1 MAKNE
6 RYVITTEINGQQAI
20 DMLDKLTKKVERLEK
35 AKKDA
40 LSLGHTSWIEGLDKK
55 LKSATREME
64 RFRQQTMSV
73 NDILANLSS
82 ASLDQINKA
91 MRSLRTQMKGL
102 PSDSAEFKVL
112 NGQLEQCKARLAE
125 IKSEGKNAA
134 EGFATFHDKAQ
145 FLYRVIHNLE
155 HTSLDNL
162 NRAAALLREN
172 MAGLDPTSGPWKA
185 ENQHLVM
192 IEGRIA
198 AINAQ
203 QKQLASTIDRYDKEI
218 QEANKSIEVTRRET
232 ELVNKTLTNIS
243 SANIRDLEYSIKIL
257 NERMRKIPRGTAE
270 FREMELQVKKLR
282 TELERTRYEGK
293 AQQGWL
299 SRMADGF
306 NKVQGAFIILI
317 TMFTQLRFRIQQC
330 IADFAQMEEEMANV
344 RKYTGQTTE
353 EVHEMNEE
361 FKRIDTR
368 TSRERLNQL
377 AGDAGRL
384 GIKGKQGIMDFVDAA
399 DKINVSLG
407 DDLGENAV
415 KNIGKLAQTF
425 GEDKRMGL
433 RGAMLATGSAVNE
446 LSQNSSAAAG
456 YLVDFTARMAGVS
469 NQANIAQ
476 TAIMGYAAVLDEN
489 MLRDETAS
497 TALTNFINK
506 MFTDTEKFANMAGI
520 KVKDFSDLLRTD
532 ANQAVIT
539 FLKAMKEKGGFA
551 ELAPLLNDM
560 NLSGQR
566 AVSVLTVLANRVDD
580 VQERQ
585 KLANVEYQK
594 ATSILNEFNVQN
606 NTVQARLD
614 KRRKQFHD
622 LSVELG
628 ERLLPMAEHTMS
640 LASAFVRVLNES
652 IKFVTQNL
660 NAILLLSTA
669 IGLLTIV
676 YKAAEIRVYAWYIKE
691 LLLDRLHRAQAVLLK
706 ARTAAVLAYNV
717 AVGLLTGNVTRAA
730 AAMRLMRAAALSNPY
745 TALLAVI
752 LALGTALYTAYS
764 AWKKHNQA
772 VHDNLQSVKELRAA
786 YKAEHDILDQVAKS
800 HVEEKVRVE
809 QLSKVIRSNAY
820 TVNERRNAVKAM
832 QKLVPEYH
840 ATISNEGKLWEQNA
854 KSIEEY
860 IKKLNDAAMA
870 EAIYLKKVEIGKK
883 RVENELKKQ
892 RSQNNLK
899 AVYAERQA
907 HPERYQSNETVY
919 MSGAKEERNQLL
931 VLSKQQED
939 THKARIAA
947 AEADGKLI
955 DAEERAVDRLMNS
968 NQDIK
973 KSVLGKLNDS
983 TKNDPVVPDPDPPTF
998 TPSGGSDKGDKKDP
1012 AEEMKKQLKEQED
1025 LRKAATD
1032 AELADNM
1039 LRYRAGE
1046 QDYRQFLANQ
1056 QRIQEQGLQRRMEV
1070 WRDHSEQYP
1079 LEYSRLEKRLAALQL
1094 NGDEELGHMR
1104 EDELERN
1111 HQALLAH
1118 WEAEFNDVNSNL
1130 YQNQHEQNE
1139 ILFQEDI
1146 MYLREKAAL
1155 YREGSYERM
1164 QIEWE
1169 IDERIEQHKLDN
1181 QRSFQQ
1187 MLRDVRMNYLEAGD
1201 NERMAAELANLEVL
1215 NNNKLLAEEDYQ
1227 RAKLAIQA
1235 KYSKSQTP
1243 GEKTQA
1249 TANDMLK
1256 VAGDQARNSLGSSAD
1271 TFFVGTIQQYTTTME
1286 KLKELY
1292 GNDQQNHEA
1301 YLQAKAQATAQF
1313 CQQMA
1318 QQLQVAYDS
1327 VNQILSS
1334 VSNLYSAQADYE
1346 TAQVER
1352 KYEKQI
1358 AAAGKNQ
1365 VRQKKLEEKK
1375 EKEIAAIKTKYN
1387 RKQVKMQIAQAL
1399 VQTAIG
1405 ALNAYSSVWAG
1416 APWPANQVLAPIA
1429 AAIATAAGM
1438 LQVAAIKKQAAAQEA
1453 GYYEGGYTGGNK
1465 YHREA
1470 GVVHEGEFVANHHAV
1485 NNPAITPMLDL
1496 IDRAQRNNTVGSLT
1510 AADVTR
1516 QLGQGASVVAP
1527 VVNVTTDNADM
1538 QESADQLSS
1547 AAQELREKLSEPIPC
1562 YVVLDGPDGL
1572 MAQIKHL
1579 EKLKDI

>member
-91 MRSLRTQMKGL
+91 MRSLRMQMKGL

-232 ELVNKTLTNIS
+232 ELVNKTLTSIS

-361 FKRIDTR
+361 FKRTDTR

-594 ATSILNEFNVQN
+594 ATSILKEFNVQN

-628 ERLLPMAEHTMS
+628 ERLIPMAEHTMS
-640 LASAFVRVLNES
+640 LASAFVKVLNES
-652 IKFVTQNL
+652 IKFVAKYRST
-660 NAILLLSTA
+660 IILLSTA
-669 IGLLTIV
+669 IGLLVLKKNADVLISKAEVIWNERVAVAFSKLWGVLRANPYAAVAAVASAVIGLLIDHVASANKASKALDGLNKVRENAKVKMEEERGELELLISASKDERLSLDERKRSINAIKSIV
-676 YKAAEIRVYAWYIKE
+676 PGYIEQLDEETGKYKENKKALDDYLASLAHKYELEGAKE
-691 LLLDRLHRAQAVLLK
+691 LLADLGSQIAKVRTEITKAEKAAKDTKVLQSSVAKATGYNQAETMFLHHNTSQAESHLQDANKRLENLLK
-706 ARTAAVLAYNV
+706 QRQGIYDTYGVDL
-717 AVGLLTGNVTRAA
+717 
-730 AAMRLMRAAALSNPY
+730 
-745 TALLAVI
+745 
-752 LALGTALYTAYS
+752 
-764 AWKKHNQA
+764 KKDA
-772 VHDNLQSVKELRAA
+772 
-786 YKAEHDILDQVAKS
+786 
-800 HVEEKVRVE
+800 
-809 QLSKVIRSNAY
+809 IRSAEQENGENNDDVQPGP
-820 TVNERRNAVKAM
+820 TG
-832 QKLVPEYH
+832 
-840 ATISNEGKLWEQNA
+840 SSGK
-854 KSIEEY
+854 
-860 IKKLNDAAMA
+860 D
-870 EAIYLKKVEIGKK
+870 
-883 RVENELKKQ
+883 
-892 RSQNNLK
+892 
-899 AVYAERQA
+899 
-907 HPERYQSNETVY
+907 
-919 MSGAKEERNQLL
+919 
-931 VLSKQQED
+931 
-939 THKARIAA
+939 
-947 AEADGKLI
+947 
-955 DAEERAVDRLMNS
+955 
-968 NQDIK
+968 
-973 KSVLGKLNDS
+973 
-983 TKNDPVVPDPDPPTF
+983 
-998 TPSGGSDKGDKKDP
+998 DKKDP
-1012 AEEMKKQLKEQED
+1012 AEELKKQLKEQED

-1070 WRDHSEQYP
+1070 WRAHSEQYP

-1094 NGDEELGHMR
+1094 NGDEELGRMR
-1104 EDELERN
+1104 VDELERN

-1118 WEAEFNDVNSNL
+1118 WESEFNDVSSSL

-1164 QIEWE
+1164 QVEWE

-1235 KYSKSQTP
+1235 KYSKSQSP

-1346 TAQVER
+1346 TAQVEK

-1399 VQTAIG
+1399 AQTAIG
-1405 ALNAYSSVWAG
+1405 ALNAYCSVWAG

-1429 AAIATAAGM
+1429 AAMAVAAGM

>member
-55 LKSATREME
+55 LKSASREME

-73 NDILANLSS
+73 NDILANLPS
-82 ASLDQINKA
+82 ASMEQINKA
-91 MRSLRTQMKGL
+91 MRSLRMQMKGL
-102 PSDSAEFKVL
+102 PSDSAEFKAL
-112 NGQLEQCKARLAE
+112 NSQLEQCKIRLAE
-125 IKSEGKNAA
+125 IKAEGKSAA
-134 EGFATFHDKAQ
+134 EGFADAHDRAQ
-145 FLYRVIHNLE
+145 FLYQVLHNLE
-155 HTSLDNL
+155 HTSLNDL

-172 MAGLDPTSGPWKA
+172 MAGLDPSTGPWQSM
-185 ENQHLVM
+185 NQHLVM
-192 IEGRIA
+192 IEGRIT

-203 QKQLASTIDRYDKEI
+203 QKQLVSTIDRYDKEI
-218 QEANKSIEVTRRET
+218 QEANKSIEVTKRET
-232 ELVNKTLTNIS
+232 ELVNKTMANIS
-243 SANIRDLEYSIKIL
+243 SANIRDVEYSIKIL
-257 NERMRKIPRGTAE
+257 NEQMRGIPRGTAK
-270 FREMELQVKKLR
+270 FREMEQQVKKLR
-282 TELERTRYEGK
+282 TELEKTRYEGK

-299 SRMADGF
+299 SRTADFF
-306 NKVQGAFIILI
+306 NKLQGSFIIII
-317 TMFTQLRFRIQQC
+317 TMFTQLRFRLQQC

-353 EVHEMNEE
+353 EVREMNEE
-361 FKRIDTR
+361 FKKIDTR
-368 TSRERLNQL
+368 TPRERLNQL

-425 GEDKRMGL
+425 GEDKRLGL
-433 RGAMLATGSAVNE
+433 RGAMLATGSAINE

-469 NQANIAQ
+469 NQAEITQ
-476 TAIMGYAAVLDEN
+476 TAIMGYASVLDEN

-506 MFTDTEKFANMAGI
+506 MFTDTEKFANMAGM

-539 FLKAMKEKGGFA
+539 FLKAMKQKGGFA

-560 NLSGQR
+560 HLSGQR

-594 ATSILNEFNVQN
+594 ATSILDEFNVQN

-628 ERLLPMAEHTMS
+628 ERLMPMAEHTLS
-640 LASAFVRVLNES
+640 LASAFVRVLNVS
-652 IKFVTQNL
+652 IKFVAEYRTT
-660 NAILLLSTA
+660 ILLLATA
-669 IGLLTIV
+669 IGLLILQKKADILISKAEVIWNEKVAAAFKKLWAVVRANPYAAFATIAAV
-676 YKAAEIRVYAWYIKE
+676 VVGLLLDHVMSANKASKALEGLNKVRDNAKVKMEEERGKLELLISASKDERLSLDERKRSINAIKAIVPGYIEQLDEETGKYKENKKALDDYLTSLAHKYELEGAKE
-691 LLLDRLHRAQAVLLK
+691 LLADLGNQIAKVRTEITKAENAAEDTKNMQSSLTKATGYNQAETMFLNQNTSQAEDHLKNANRRLDNLLK
-706 ARTAAVLAYNV
+706 
-717 AVGLLTGNVTRAA
+717 
-730 AAMRLMRAAALSNPY
+730 
-745 TALLAVI
+745 
-752 LALGTALYTAYS
+752 
-764 AWKKHNQA
+764 
-772 VHDNLQSVKELRAA
+772 
-786 YKAEHDILDQVAKS
+786 
-800 HVEEKVRVE
+800 
-809 QLSKVIRSNAY
+809 
-820 TVNERRNAVKAM
+820 
-832 QKLVPEYH
+832 
-840 ATISNEGKLWEQNA
+840 
-854 KSIEEY
+854 
-860 IKKLNDAAMA
+860 
-870 EAIYLKKVEIGKK
+870 
-883 RVENELKKQ
+883 
-892 RSQNNLK
+892 
-899 AVYAERQA
+899 ERQLIYDTYGVDLEKDA
-907 HPERYQSNETVY
+907 IKSAET
-919 MSGAKEERNQLL
+919 
-931 VLSKQQED
+931 
-939 THKARIAA
+939 
-947 AEADGKLI
+947 
-955 DAEERAVDRLMNS
+955 
-968 NQDIK
+968 
-973 KSVLGKLNDS
+973 
-983 TKNDPVVPDPDPPTF
+983 VPDPDSPTF
-998 TPSGGSDKGDKKDP
+998 TPTDGSGKGDKKDP
-1012 AEEMKKQLKEQED
+1012 VEELKKQLKEQED
-1025 LRKAATD
+1025 IRKAATD

-1039 LRYRAGE
+1039 LKYRAGE

-1056 QRIQEQGLQRRMEV
+1056 QRIQEQGLQSRMQV
-1070 WRDHSEQYP
+1070 WKDHSEQFP
-1079 LEYSRLEKRLAALQL
+1079 LEYNRLEKRLAALQL
-1094 NGDEELGHMR
+1094 NGDEELGRMR
-1104 EDELERN
+1104 EEELERN

-1155 YREGSYERM
+1155 YRKGSYERM
-1164 QIEWE
+1164 QVEWE
-1169 IDERIEQHKLDN
+1169 IDDRIDQHKLEN
-1181 QRSFQQ
+1181 RRSFQQ
-1187 MLRDVRMNYLEAGD
+1187 MLRDVQMNYLELSD
-1201 NERMAAELANLEVL
+1201 RERMAAELANLEVL
-1215 NNNKLLAEEDYQ
+1215 NREKLLSEEDYQ

-1243 GEKTQA
+1243 GEKNQA

-1256 VAGDQARNSLGSSAD
+1256 VAGDQARDSLGASAD

-1292 GNDQQNHEA
+1292 GNDEKNHDA

-1318 QQLQVAYDS
+1318 QQFQAAYDS
-1327 VNQILSS
+1327 VNQIMNS

-1358 AAAGKNQ
+1358 SAAGKNQ

-1387 RKQVKMQIAQAL
+1387 RKQTKIQIAQAL
-1399 VQTAIG
+1399 AQTAIG

-1429 AAIATAAGM
+1429 AAIATAAGL

-1465 YHREA
+1465 YRREA

-1547 AAQELREKLSEPIPC
+1547 AAQELHDRLSQPIPC

>member
-64 RFRQQTMSV
+64 RFRLQTMSV

-91 MRSLRTQMKGL
+91 MRSLRMQMKGL

-282 TELERTRYEGK
+282 TELEKTRYEGK

-317 TMFTQLRFRIQQC
+317 TMFIQLRFRIQQC

-368 TSRERLNQL
+368 TSREELNQL
-377 AGDAGRL
+377 AGSAGRL
-384 GIKGKQGIMDFVDAA
+384 GKTSKSDILEFVDAA
-399 DKINVSLG
+399 DQIKVAMSDDLG
-407 DDLGENAV
+407 DDAIDKV
-415 KNIGKLAQTF
+415 GKLAMAF
-425 GEDKRMGL
+425 GEDKTKGL
-433 RGAMLATGSAVNE
+433 KGAMLSTGSAINE
-446 LSQNSSAAAG
+446 LAQNSSAQAG
-456 YLVDFTARMAGVS
+456 YLVDFTARVAGFGKQLGLT
-469 NQANIAQ
+469 QAQ
-476 TAIMGYAAVLDEN
+476 IMGFGAVMDEN
-489 MLRDETAS
+489 LLRDEMAATAFGNMLTKMQS
-497 TALTNFINK
+497 DTATFARIAGQDVQSFTKLLKDDANAAILAVADSIKRQDPQVMMQMFDSMKLDGSRAVAVLTTLASKIDDVRDRQELATKAYNEGKSVQDEFNK
-506 MFTDTEKFANMAGI
+506 MNT
-520 KVKDFSDLLRTD
+520 
-532 ANQAVIT
+532 
-539 FLKAMKEKGGFA
+539 
-551 ELAPLLNDM
+551 
-560 NLSGQR
+560 
-566 AVSVLTVLANRVDD
+566 
-580 VQERQ
+580 
-585 KLANVEYQK
+585 
-594 ATSILNEFNVQN
+594 
-606 NTVQARLD
+606 TVQAKLD
-614 KRRKQFHD
+614 KAKKKFHE
-622 LSVELG
+622 LSIELG
-628 ERLLPMAEHTMS
+628 ERLMPMAEHTIS

-660 NAILLLSTA
+660 KAILLLSTA

-676 YKAAEIRVYAWYIKE
+676 YKAAEISVYAWYIKE

-832 QKLVPEYH
+832 QKLIPEYH

-870 EAIYLKKVEIGKK
+870 EAIYQKKVEIGKK

-931 VLSKQQED
+931 VLSKQQEN

-983 TKNDPVVPDPDPPTF
+983 TKNDPVVPDPVSPTF

-1012 AEEMKKQLKEQED
+1012 VEELKKQLKEQED

-1046 QDYRQFLANQ
+1046 QDYRQFLDNQ

-1070 WRDHSEQYP
+1070 WRAHSEQYP

-1094 NGDEELGHMR
+1094 NGDEELGRMR

-1118 WEAEFNDVNSNL
+1118 WESEFNDVNSNL

-1164 QIEWE
+1164 QVEWE

-1346 TAQVER
+1346 TAQVEK

-1399 VQTAIG
+1399 AQTAIG
-1405 ALNAYSSVWAG
+1405 ALNAYCSVWAG

-1429 AAIATAAGM
+1429 AAMAVAAGM

-1510 AADVTR
+1510 ADDVTR